1 MINFVLLFI
10 RFVNGLPKCP
20 IELFDFTL
28 VLFLAVFQMIEM
40 LLDGHL
46 NLLELLFVLGQSL
59 SKSFVIGSK
68 LVNLA
73 VPGWLG

>member
-1 MINFVLLFI
+1 
-10 RFVNGLPKCP
+10 
-20 IELFDFTL
+20 
-28 VLFLAVFQMIEM
+28 M

-59 SKSFVIGSK
+59 AKSFVIGSK